1 MDGSTNTSLD
11 TYPKPHILDRDVL
24 AARIELGHTEEQA
37 PMRASLPTTLQRTL
51 AISALLSL
59 LCLDAFGADR
69 PAQELKAAAAA
80 RIDTNEERLQ
90 NYVRFLNASP
100 EVGFA
105 LPLAADRIT
114 SMPSAAR

>member
-1 MDGSTNTSLD
+1 
-11 TYPKPHILDRDVL
+11 
-24 AARIELGHTEEQA
+24 
-37 PMRASLPTTLQRTL
+37 MRASLPTTLQRTL